1 MTQDDMF
8 EESPYGQLKP
18 RPQRVHENS
27 RKAYHE
33 ELPKLSDRCSE
44 IMDLFADSEQPPT
57 TDRQVMSIL
66 GFSDMNSVR
75 PRITELID
83 AGYLMEVGKIK
94 CPVTGKTVRV
104 VGVKSPV
111 GVNDNHQRPDESGTL
126 NGLVGN

>member
-33 ELPKLSDRCSE
+33 ERPKLSKRCAE
-44 IMDLFADSEQPPT
+44 IMDAFYMKPSFT
-57 TDRQVMSIL
+57 HTDRWVMEFLSYR
-66 GFSDMNSVR
+66 DMNAVR

-104 VGVKSPV
+104 VGIAKAVAP
-111 GVNDNHQRPDESGTL
+111 
-126 NGLVGN
+126 